1 MFELSFGEILLFTI
15 VALIVLGPERLP
27 ALARFLGRWMAKI
40 QNLVNNVKAEIS
52 AEIAVDDLKQMRDE
66 FQASAQTIRDDLREQ
81 AAQLQQVK
89 QDVDEIPY
97 WDRLP
102 PQKRPEDFSIHSED
116 AEMAEERAWL
126 MAQQQASDHEAR
138 GRSLSQ
144 LSRQR
149 RKNIRPYLHI
159 NRQAQRIGARRQMKQ
174 SRHG

>member
-97 WDRLP
+97 WDKLP
-102 PQKRPEDFSIHSED
+102 PQKRPEDFGIRSED

-126 MAQQQASDHEAR
+126 MAQQQASDFDAR

-149 RKNIRPYLHI
+149 RKSIRPYQHI

>member
-97 WDRLP
+97 WDKLP
-102 PQKRPEDFSIHSED
+102 PQKRPEDFGIHSED

-126 MAQQQASDHEAR
+126 MAQQQASEHEAR

-144 LSRQR
+144 LSRQC

>member
-97 WDRLP
+97 WDKLP
-102 PQKRPEDFSIHSED
+102 PQKRPEDFGIHSED

-126 MAQQQASDHEAR
+126 MAQQQSSDFDAR

-144 LSRQR
+144 LSRQH

>member
-97 WDRLP
+97 WDKLP
-102 PQKRPEDFSIHSED
+102 PQKRPAVMISLFDWKKDMIPRPVMLASGSQ
-116 AEMAEERAWL
+116 AEKSNELLLRE
-126 MAQQQASDHEAR
+126 
-138 GRSLSQ
+138 
-144 LSRQR
+144 
-149 RKNIRPYLHI
+149 
-159 NRQAQRIGARRQMKQ
+159 Q
-174 SRHG
+174 S

>member
-1 MFELSFGEILLFTI
+1 M
-15 VALIVLGPERLP
+15 
-27 ALARFLGRWMAKI
+27 
-40 QNLVNNVKAEIS
+40 
-52 AEIAVDDLKQMRDE
+52 
-66 FQASAQTIRDDLREQ
+66 
-81 AAQLQQVK
+81 
-89 QDVDEIPY
+89 
-97 WDRLP
+97 P
-102 PQKRPEDFSIHSED
+102 PQKRPEDFGIHSED
-116 AEMAEERAWL
+116 AEMSEERAWL